1 LVVGGASLDQI
12 HVGGRPV
19 ATPGGAGLYTAL
31 AATRAGADVTM
42 LAPLPDP
49 MPPEL
54 VPAAELIRWV
64 GPKVDLDGLPR
75 FEIAYDHDGAV
86 ELFREHLGAEPD
98 MTPAMLALV
107 DDVPAAA
114 YCVPFMDARLQRSF
128 VDALADR
135 GCLTIAAT
143 YGKAAAAD
151 RALVRSTLQ
160 AADLSFCN
168 AAEAEL
174 LFPDD
179 ARPDTGHLRFVTRG
193 RSGSTVFQGGHRTD
207 LGGERAKASIPPAL
221 ATRSV
226 ARRSRGSCSA
236 NTRSRPPAV
245 RTQQQRRW

>member
-1 LVVGGASLDQI
+1 RGQRVSPPGATTRRCGPSRRPSVVCAPMGWADRWARATASPRLLVVGGASLDQI

-31 AATRAGADVTM
+31 AAARAGADVTM

-49 MPPEL
+49 MPPDL

-64 GPKVDLDGLPR
+64 GPKLDVGGLPR
-75 FEIAYDHDGAV
+75 FETAYDDDAAV

-151 RALVRSTLQ
+151 RALVR
-160 AADLSFCN
+160 
-168 AAEAEL
+168 
-174 LFPDD
+174 
-179 ARPDTGHLRFVTRG
+179 
-193 RSGSTVFQGGHRTD
+193 
-207 LGGERAKASIPPAL
+207 
-221 ATRSV
+221 
-226 ARRSRGSCSA
+226 
-236 NTRSRPPAV
+236 
-245 RTQQQRRW
+245 